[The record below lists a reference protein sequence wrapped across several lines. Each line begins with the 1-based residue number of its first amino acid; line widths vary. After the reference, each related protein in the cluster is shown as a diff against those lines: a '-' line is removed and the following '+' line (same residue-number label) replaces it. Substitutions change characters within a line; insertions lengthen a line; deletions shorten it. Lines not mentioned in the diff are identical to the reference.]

1 MPPEET
7 PAPAPAPAQAPAPA
21 AIPESIPAPAPAT
34 APESAPAPTPAEPVK
49 YDLKLPEEGYFDPEV
64 VNRVAE
70 MAKRLNL
77 KSEDAQ
83 GILDASV
90 NEVTEFAKNMDAGM
104 EAAKVEWAKYVASDK
119 EIGGEALS
127 QSKELAKAVLTK
139 FGTEGLIKD
148 LERTGLGNH
157 PEMLR
162 LLSRIGRSMK
172 EDDFIAGGS
181 NSGGNKND
189 MDAAS
194 RLYDNPSSK
203 TL

>member
-1 MPPEET
+1 
-7 PAPAPAPAQAPAPA
+7 
-21 AIPESIPAPAPAT
+21 
-34 APESAPAPTPAEPVK
+34 VK